1 MVPWCYDVGMSSFHQ
16 KSEAGEPAS
25 RVVAHAEFDPKLKAY
40 EFWGF
45 VLVMVATVIGIA
57 AIPFWVLGF
66 GQWRSRRYFESLSCV
81 LTERTLEFGKGFFF
95 RVEKTVP
102 LDRIQD
108 LTVKEGPLLRAFGL
122 CTLRVETA
130 GQSAPQGSSEAD
142 LQGIVDPR
150 EFRAAVLEQR
160 RRLLAEEA
168 GAEAAAAPPDAPET
182 AATLGE
188 IRDVLARIEELLRNQ
203 IER

>member
-1 MVPWCYDVGMSSFHQ
+1 MSFGDRGREVS
-16 KSEAGEPAS
+16 EPAS
-25 RVVAHAEFDPKLKAY
+25 RVVARAEFDRKLMAY
-40 EFWGF
+40 EFWS
-45 VLVMVATVIGIA
+45 VLLVLLATVFGIV
-57 AIPFWVLGF
+57 AIPFWALGF

-108 LTVKEGPLLRAFGL
+108 LTVKEGPLLRKFGL

-142 LQGIVDPR
+142 LQGIVGPR
-150 EFRAAVLEQR
+150 EFRAAVLAQR
-160 RRLLAEEA
+160 RRLLSEKA
-168 GAEAAAAPPDAPET
+168 GSEAAAEPPAASDTT
-182 AATLGE
+182 AVLGE
-188 IRDVLARIEELLRNQ
+188 IRDVLTRIEELLRSQ
-203 IER
+203 V

>member
-1 MVPWCYDVGMSSFHQ
+1 M
-16 KSEAGEPAS
+16 
-25 RVVAHAEFDPKLKAY
+25 AY
-40 EFWGF
+40 EYWG
-45 VLVMVATVIGIA
+45 VLLALVATVIGIA
-57 AIPFWVLGF
+57 AVPFWVLGL

-130 GQSAPQGSSEAD
+130 GQSS
-142 LQGIVDPR
+142 PR
-150 EFRAAVLEQR
+150 SPMFPRGLRLSAQAR
-160 RRLLAEEA
+160 RSTAEKRC
-168 GAEAAAAPPDAPET
+168 
-182 AATLGE
+182 AATWSP
-188 IRDVLARIEELLRNQ
+188 IAT
-203 IER
+203 